1 MIIIALKITK
11 VRSKDRL
18 DSDTN
23 LKPIFFFCRTQVT
36 KGGSMVIE
44 LKLWVVALAAT
55 LIFLGGYFLG
65 KLARAKPHCSG
76 RLIIDEK
83 GEKERWSFMIDDDID
98 EIREKPFIFLEI
110 DRRA

>member
-1 MIIIALKITK
+1 
-11 VRSKDRL
+11 
-18 DSDTN
+18 
-23 LKPIFFFCRTQVT
+23 
-36 KGGSMVIE
+36 MVIT
-44 LKLWVVALAAT
+44 LQIWTVALAAAV
-55 LIFLGGYFLG
+55 IFLGGYFLG